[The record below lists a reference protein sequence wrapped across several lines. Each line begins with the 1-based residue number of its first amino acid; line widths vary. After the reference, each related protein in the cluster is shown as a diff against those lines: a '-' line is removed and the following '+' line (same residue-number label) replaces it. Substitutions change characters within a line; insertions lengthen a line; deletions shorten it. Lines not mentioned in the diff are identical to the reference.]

1 MGMAVAV
8 ATSVDVT
15 VGMGV
20 SVAEGT
26 SVGGIAVQVGAGATV
41 AAVLHA
47 DNRKATDRAMAV
59 NFGNFFLVTI
69 IHPLSLMNTFPSE
82 NSGGVRI
89 LSVCGS
95 APFGYPLQG
104 QVASRPYTLKM
115 RFFNNFRIRSK
126 IKLLS
131 FIVSYR
137 KFGVNEFSLGS

>member
-1 MGMAVAV
+1 
-8 ATSVDVT
+8 
-15 VGMGV
+15 MGV
-20 SVAEGT
+20 SVAVGT
-26 SVGGIAVQVGAGATV
+26 GIAVAAGSTGCGEASRTGAGATV

-95 APFGYPLQG
+95 APFGY
-104 QVASRPYTLKM
+104 ASRPYTLKM